1 MNENLNENLNGNMD
15 ADQIS
20 KLFKSRKARYATVA
34 FVDLQ
39 GQLRGKTVNASKL
52 LSAFPAGVPFSPLN
66 MMLDYGDHPMFPR
79 GYLSPDQDIGD
90 NDCDIDWQR
99 PRALPFE
106 DAEASM
112 FFFAQFAEGTQGA
125 GWDPRGIYSN
135 VQTKAAEAGFTPVYG
150 LEYEYRLLRETPD
163 TLRSKHFTDIQ
174 LVSPVSTYGGVMH
187 QSVWS
192 DFFKEMRNMCDEMEV
207 KVASMHWE
215 VAASM
220 GEVALAHQA
229 GIAALDDAILFKTHA
244 KVLAKHHDLTLTF
257 MARPLADDDGQSG
270 HVHLSLLD
278 AHGKN
283 AFYDQA
289 SEHGMSEVQRHFVGG
304 VQKLLPEL
312 LLMMAPNINSFKRFV
327 PGIFAPTAADWGVDN
342 RTTAMR
348 VIPGSESSQRLE
360 LRVPGSDSNP
370 YLVAAALLAAGLHGI
385 SNKLEPGNPVSGAAH
400 LKKDRAKK
408 LRFPA
413 GFAEAIE
420 RFQKS
425 ALAREAFGNDFVEMF
440 AGTRRA
446 QLSQFN
452 KMVTDKELE
461 RFLEL
466 A

>member
-1 MNENLNENLNGNMD
+1 MNENID

-20 KLFKSRKARYATVA
+20 KLFKSHEARYATVA

-39 GQLRGKTVNASKL
+39 GQLRGKTVNADKL
-52 LSAFPAGVPFSPLN
+52 QSAFPSGVPFSPLN
-66 MMLDYGDHPMFPR
+66 MMLDYGDHAMFPR

-90 NDCDIDWQR
+90 NDCDIDWLR
-99 PRALPFE
+99 PRTLPFE
-106 DAEASM
+106 DAEASL
-112 FFFAQFAEGTQGA
+112 FFFAQFAQDTQGA
-125 GWDPRGIYSN
+125 GWDPRRIYGN
-135 VQTKAAEAGFTPVYG
+135 VEAKASEAGFTPVYG

-163 TLRSKHFTDIQ
+163 TLRDKHFTDIQ

-192 DFFKEMRNMCDEMEV
+192 DFFKDMRNMCDQMEV

-220 GEVALAHQA
+220 GEVALAHQS
-229 GIAALDDAILFKTHA
+229 GVAALDDAILFKTHA

-278 AHGKN
+278 ANGKN

-289 SEHGMSEVQRHFVGG
+289 GEHGMSATQRHFVGG
-304 VQKLLPEL
+304 IQQLLPEF

-342 RTTAMR
+342 RTAATR
-348 VIPGSESSQRLE
+348 IIPGSEHSQRLE

-370 YLVAAALLAAGLHGI
+370 YLVASALLAAGLHGI
-385 SNKLEPGNPVSGAAH
+385 ENQLEPAKPVSGAAH
-400 LKKDRAKK
+400 LKKDRPKEQ
-408 LRFPA
+408 RFPT
-413 GFAEAIE
+413 GFADAIE

-425 ALAREAFGNDFVEMF
+425 EVAREAFGEDFVEMF

-446 QLSQFN
+446 QLREFN